1 MTDTIETLRAQ
12 IEQLRA
18 ALSDALSVAND
29 CQQRWS
35 RGHPARVER
44 ASLVLDSVGGAIYP
58 TDTIQNLAAAERSRD
73 ELGIQLAAQSE
84 RLRLAMD
91 AVRKLK
97 AFRDGVTFKCDEER
111 GVHSLRSIA
120 LDLERLWD
128 ESDDA
133 LRALDAVPG
142 DALARD
148 IGPALDRAHE
158 ASGVVMNGVKGVE

>member
-84 RLRLAMD
+84 RLRLAMACVKDVD
-91 AVRKLK
+91 ALLAALTR
-97 AFRDGVTFKCDEER
+97 
-111 GVHSLRSIA
+111 LRPYRIGDIMIA
-120 LDLERLWD
+120 E
-128 ESDDA
+128 DA
-133 LRALDAVPG
+133 LRRSRAALDAVPG
-142 DALARD
+142 DALAKD
-148 IGPALDRAHE
+148 HAAALDRAHE
-158 ASGVVMNGVKGVE
+158 ASGVVTGAPFDEPQNGVKGVE